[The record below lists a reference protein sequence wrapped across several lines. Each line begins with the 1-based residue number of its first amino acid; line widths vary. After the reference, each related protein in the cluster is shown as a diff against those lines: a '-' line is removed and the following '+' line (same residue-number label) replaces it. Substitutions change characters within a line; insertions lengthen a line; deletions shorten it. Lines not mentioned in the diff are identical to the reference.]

1 MKKEIP
7 SWAMISA
14 VVVAVLVCG
23 FFIYRASQG
32 PGDLPAPKITIKE
45 EVPSHL
51 QGKLTPEMEKMM
63 REQAKQYGTMDPNA
77 KSDPVPVAPPSGQ

>member
-14 VVVAVLVCG
+14 VVVAVAVVA
-23 FFIYRASQG
+23 FFVYQASQG
-32 PGDLPAPKITIKE
+32 PGDLPAPKIVITE
-45 EVPSHL
+45 EVPEHL
-51 QGKLTPEMEKMM
+51 KGKMSPEMEKMM

-77 KSDPVPVAPPSGQ
+77 KSDPAPTAPPSGQ